1 MSDEDLRDIGL
12 PPNVV
17 GQLRN
22 IVKNQTSNGLNQ
34 IPSPSDKKAESTN
47 SGVNSATE
55 SVDSEVNNKFQV
67 TFQSKWIKENC

>member
-67 TFQSKWIKENC
+67 TFQSK